1 MFLNICMGNLNSSY
15 LFYQHRDIPNKL
27 FYRKEMYNTGQTF
40 ATDCSPVGYKY
51 HLFDTKTGQQLGEME
66 ARPVLYNIGN
76 RAFYPQVAPYKSFE
90 IDYLKSNVRDKGNGS
105 KFITLAKN
113 ESKALGCKG
122 RVHLIASRAYD
133 YDRPPHVFYKKMGF
147 VSNSSKM
154 NKYLDKCIKFGLNVG
169 QSKSNPLKMYLPYTP
184 TETPKVS
191 TFGKL
196 FKFFKG
202 LKK

>member
-1 MFLNICMGNLNSSY
+1 MGNLNSSY

-66 ARPVLYNIGN
+66 ARPVLYNLRN
-76 RAFYPQVAPYKSFE
+76 KSFYPQIAPYKSFE
-90 IDYLKSNVRDKGNGS
+90 IDYLKSDVRDSGNGT

-113 ESKALGCKG
+113 ESKSLDCNG

-133 YDRPPHVFYKKMGF
+133 HKRPPHVFYKKMGF

-154 NKYLDKCIKFGLNVG
+154 NRYLDKCIKYGKNIS
-169 QSKSNPLKMYLPYTP
+169 QSKSDALKMYLP
-184 TETPKVS
+184 ESSVSIPKIS
-191 TFGKL
+191 TVGKIL
-196 FKFFKG
+196 RL
-202 LKK
+202 LKKL